1 MGQGHRGRE
10 AQRGVGGHCHGSIS
24 QGSMRKT
31 SSQTTMTQCQVEL
44 GGLGRIP
51 QFQILRIWKIKPLLL
66 KSQLPPYSD
75 AKQKHGDGL
84 GGDRKSSFSCQAW
97 KLELCGHKPRNA
109 RDCQQTTRSPGTD
122 VDQIP
127 STTSEE
133 TSSAS
138 RSDLWP
144 PEP

>member
-1 MGQGHRGRE
+1 
-10 AQRGVGGHCHGSIS
+10 
-24 QGSMRKT
+24 
-31 SSQTTMTQCQVEL
+31 MTQCQVEL

-66 KSQLPPYSD
+66 KSQLPLHSD

-84 GGDRKSSFSCQAW
+84 GGDGKSFNCQAW

-138 RSDLWP
+138 RSDLRP